1 MAQQFRFRP
10 AAQVAGLLF
19 SALVLSLAP
28 VAFVA
33 GAARAQIFEAEEFTL
48 ANGLQVV
55 VVPNHLAPVVVQAV
69 AYKAGAADGLPAKNG
84 IAHFLE
90 HLMFKGTKT
99 LAPGQFSQE
108 VDKRG
113 GSDNAYTSQDVTVYH
128 QEIAKEHLDLVM
140 KMEADRMVNLT
151 LTDPIVLPER
161 DVIIQERLERIDNEP
176 GARLNEAMNAALFLN
191 HPYRL
196 PVIGWRHEMEQYT
209 TADAVAFYDRFYA
222 PNNAVLVIGG
232 DVTVAEVRALAE
244 KNFGPITAHDP
255 VKRDRLQ
262 EPAPNAARR
271 LTLAD
276 ERVRQ
281 PYLLRRYLAPSY
293 RTAESAGAADA
304 AVRAEPYALTV
315 LAEILSG
322 GSAGR
327 IYRHMVVAQKSAIS
341 AGADYDGNSYDQDS
355 FTFYG
360 TPRQGGDMIA
370 MEQALDAEIAAL
382 LKDGVSDE
390 ELADAK
396 QRLKIAAIKARDSI
410 GGPTF
415 LIAEALAKGR
425 KLDDVQAWPERIEA
439 VTKDQVAAAA
449 RKYLRVENSVTGI
462 LLPRDASGDANGS
475 AQEPSQ

>member
-1 MAQQFRFRP
+1 MTLKTRLRP

-19 SALVLSLAP
+19 AAIAIGFAP
-28 VAFVA
+28 APFVA

-48 ANGLQVV
+48 DNGLHVV

-69 AYKAGAADGLPAKNG
+69 VYKVGAADGLPGKNG

-99 LAPGQFSQE
+99 LTPGQFSKD

-113 GSDNAYTSQDVTVYH
+113 GSDNAYTTQDVTVYH

-140 KMEADRMVNLT
+140 WMEADRMVNLQ
-151 LTDPIVLPER
+151 LTDAIVLPER
-161 DVIIQERLERIDNEP
+161 DVILQERLERIDNEP
-176 GARLNEAMNAALFLN
+176 GARLQEAMNAALYLN

-196 PVIGWRHEMEQYT
+196 PVIGWRHEMEGYT
-209 TADAVAFYDRFYA
+209 TEDAIAFYHRFYA

-232 DVTVAEVRALAE
+232 DVTVEEVRALAE
-244 KNFGPITAHDP
+244 KNFGPVAR
-255 VKRDRLQ
+255 RDTVTRQRLQ

-281 PYLLRRYLAPSY
+281 PYMLRRYLAPSHHS
-293 RTAESAGAADA
+293 AETDPKAASDPA
-304 AVRAEPYALTV
+304 LRVEPYALTV
-315 LAEILSG
+315 LAEILGG

-327 IYRHMVVAQKSAIS
+327 LYRRMVVEQKSALS
-341 AGADYDGNSYDQDS
+341 VGADYNGGDYDLDT

-360 TPRQGGDMIA
+360 TPRQGGDMA
-370 MEQALDAEIAAL
+370 AVETALDAEIADL
-382 LKDGVSDE
+382 LKDGVTDQE
-390 ELADAK
+390 VADAK
-396 QRLKIAAIKARDSI
+396 QRLKIATIKARDSI

-415 LIAEALAKGR
+415 LIAEALGKDRRLA
-425 KLDDVQAWPERIEA
+425 DVQAWPERIQA
-439 VTKDQVAAAA
+439 VGAADVMAAA
-449 RKYLRVENSVTGI
+449 RKVLRAENSVTGT
-462 LLPRDASGDANGS
+462 LLPKP
-475 AQEPSQ
+475 AQEASQ